1 MIWTIVWAVVILAL
15 YAIPGSDLPSVAF
28 WDLFNFDKVA
38 HFLVFTLLVVFATV
52 GFRKQQRVRT
62 LHDHPRRWAFFLS
75 LGYGAI
81 LEGLQGMLFDERT
94 SDLLDFVA
102 NSAGVLFG
110 LVIFRLVYGKS
121 YM

>member
-1 MIWTIVWAVVILAL
+1 MIWTILWAFVILAL
-15 YAIPGSDLPSVAF
+15 YAIPGGDLPSLAF

-38 HFLVFTLLVVFATV
+38 HFLVFALLVVFAIV
-52 GFRKQQRVRT
+52 GFRRQQRVST
-62 LHDHPRRWAFFLS
+62 LHDNPKRWAIFLS

-81 LEGLQGMLFDERT
+81 LEGLQGMLFDGRT

-102 NSAGVLFG
+102 NSVGVLFG